1 MIMVGSVWESGATLS
16 VVVTVR
22 SGFDLEYY
30 TANAAKEPERSP
42 GGYYINASI
51 QGEAPGRW
59 FGRGC
64 QHLGLA
70 GQVSAE
76 QFRQVYSLADPNTG
90 ERLGGPRRD
99 FTKSYGARLAQ
110 LRAAEPHATGDRVHQ
125 LEHQAR
131 RDTRQSPA
139 YTDVTLNY
147 SKSISL
153 LHGSIRENAA
163 KARDAGDLAAAAWWD
178 QRDAR
183 VCGILQQANTAAME
197 HMQTWAGVTRTGYHG
212 RMVNGRELGKWEPAE
227 LVGTSWLQATSR
239 DGEMHDHVHNPVLP
253 RVRTLSDGKWRAT
266 DTMAIRRQ
274 IPAIQATAAA
284 YVEAAL
290 TSEFGVEWVLRPD
303 GMGNEIRGVTQ
314 EEIDAFSSR
323 RDSVTAKQAEL
334 AEQFRGKYS
343 RAPNQ
348 RELLSIHRTAWAITR
363 EAKPDEPMDFDAAA
377 REWGA
382 EWARKFGAP
391 LAALASRVSN
401 MRGPGHAPPPGPE
414 PAPPDAQALAVAA
427 RVALGRVQGKNATW
441 TRADLMRQIKVSL
454 PAASFGLDPE
464 AAVRLVDELA
474 DRTLAGEFE
483 PVQCLEAPE
492 LVALPDSLRRSL
504 DGRSIYTR
512 PGSVRYATRVQLA
525 LEERLV
531 ADAQRQ
537 TEARLTC
544 EQAAAEFGAD
554 ADTLSDQLSATTG
567 QASEEVTRS
576 GMRMDQAAALFH
588 ALTSTRTAEVIV
600 GPAGSG
606 KTRALAEATRAW
618 RAATGRRVIGLTT
631 SQSARNVLVEAGV
644 DYAENTSSFLGHLPG
659 QRGARGIRANLDRG
673 ALVVVDEASMTSS
686 GDLADITDFAVR
698 HGHKVL
704 VTGDQEQ
711 LCAVEGGGGG
721 MMLLADQLGYVQ
733 LTAAVRFTQ
742 RWERDASL
750 GLRRGDVGALE
761 EYDQHGRITGDEPD
775 LALDR
780 ARSAYLGSFL
790 AGRDVLMIARA
801 HETCRE
807 LSRRVRDDLVH
818 LGLVDDS
825 RTSEL
830 REGARAGAGDIIVAR
845 ANDHDL
851 DAGET
856 GRTLANG
863 DVMKVMAVNDDSS
876 LTVRRRTDR
885 DPQSGEAAWTDATF
899 RFADTANADLAYAVT
914 GHAAQGLTVSHGI
927 AVVTGSEG
935 RHWLYSA
942 ITRGADL
949 NQVVVF
955 TQPATPASPAAGTR
969 AAPELSRHDRIAAER
984 AGEPPPSRFPVGDS
998 DPREP
1003 MTVLADLIAR
1013 DETQE
1018 AALQVLVRELGNADH
1033 LATLEVM
1040 WQAETILARRDAW
1053 RDAIRRALPPGYR
1066 GAQLHGGTATWLWRT
1081 LRSVEAAGLDPL
1093 AVAADAIAAAP
1104 LTSAR
1109 DVAAVLDARIRLV
1122 TAGIAPAPWQPW
1134 SERVPPMADPA
1145 RQRFVTELAALMD
1158 ARRERIGEHA
1168 VQAQPGWAVNALGIV
1183 PSDPVDRLDWQ
1194 QRASSIG
1201 AYREL
1206 CGIDSDTEPI
1216 GPEPVNSPEARQ
1228 ARMAA
1233 YSAQLRQD
1241 PSALEQLPDSSL
1253 LLRRA
1258 QYQAETA
1265 WAPPYP
1271 GRELRQLRMAHLDM
1285 TTREIRH
1292 QVEAEA
1298 ARARADHSAANKHS
1312 ALAQSAAAAAS
1323 FYRERA
1329 ELDEQLDGARQQWAT
1344 QTAPIRL
1351 QAVQADAVLRRRHP
1365 DWHLDPLTSAEPDPL
1380 PDKLP
1385 AVAAGETERHRSLVT
1400 ASLTATRAEVQFRA
1414 SVIVPDEDPDYKPE
1428 RAAWSDLSR
1437 PRHDAILQPPKPPM
1451 APPQP
1456 QLQYEY
1462 EYEPQA

>member
-1 MIMVGSVWESGATLS
+1 MAALS

-30 TANAAKEPERSP
+30 TANAAKEPEHSP
-42 GGYYINASI
+42 GGYYINASV

-59 FGRGC
+59 FGPAC
-64 QHLGLA
+64 MHLGLA
-70 GQVSAE
+70 SNVTAE
-76 QFRQVYSLADPNTG
+76 QFRQVYSLADPKTG
-90 ERLGGPRRD
+90 VRLGGPRRE
-99 FTKSYGARLAQ
+99 FTRSYEKRLAQ
-110 LRAAEPHATGDRVHQ
+110 LRDAEPYATAHRAHR

-131 RDTRQSPA
+131 QDTRQSPA

-153 LHGSIRENAA
+153 LHGSIRENATG
-163 KARDAGDLAAAAWWD
+163 ARDAGDLAAAAWWD

-183 VCGILQQANTAAME
+183 FCEILQQANAAAME

-212 RMVNGRELGKWEPAE
+212 RLVNGRELGKWEPAE

-290 TSEFGVEWVLRPD
+290 SHEFGVEWVPRPD

-334 AEQFRGKYS
+334 AEQFRGRYG

-363 EAKPDEPMDFDAAA
+363 AAKPNELIHFDAAA

-401 MRGPGHAPPPGPE
+401 MRGPGHAPPPAPE
-414 PAPPDAQALAVAA
+414 PAPPDTQALAVAA
-427 RVALGRVQGKNATW
+427 AVALARVQGKHATW

-454 PAASFGLDPE
+454 PAANLGLDPE
-464 AAVRLVDELA
+464 AAVRLVNELTN
-474 DRTLAGEFE
+474 RTLAGEFE
-483 PVQCLEAPE
+483 AVQCLEAPE
-492 LVALPDSLRRSL
+492 LVALPESLLRSL
-504 DGRSIYTR
+504 DGRSVYTR
-512 PGSVRYATRVQLA
+512 PGSVRYATRVQLS

-531 ADAQRQ
+531 ANAQRQ
-537 TEARLTC
+537 TDARLTR
-544 EQAAAEFGAD
+544 EQAAAELGTD
-554 ADTLSDQLSATTG
+554 ADTLSDQLFATTG
-567 QASEEVTRS
+567 QASDEVTRS
-576 GMRMDQAAALFH
+576 GLRMDQAAALYH
-588 ALTSTRTAEVIV
+588 ALTSTRTAEVMV

-606 KTRALAEATRAW
+606 KTRALAYAARAW
-618 RAATGRRVIGLTT
+618 RAATGGRVIGLTT

-644 DYAENTSSFLGHLPG
+644 DRAENTSSFLGHLPG
-659 QRGARGIRANLDRG
+659 RRGARGIRANLERG
-673 ALVVVDEASMTSS
+673 ALLLVDEASMTSTS
-686 GDLADITDFAVR
+686 DLADITDFAVR

-711 LCAVEGGGGG
+711 LSAVEGGGG

-742 RWERDASL
+742 RWERGASL
-750 GLRRGDVGALE
+750 GLRRGDPGALE

-775 LALDR
+775 QVLDR

-790 AGRDVLMIARA
+790 TGRDVLMIARA

-807 LSRRVRDDLVH
+807 LSRRVRGDLVH

-825 RTSEL
+825 HTCEL
-830 REGARAGAGDIIVAR
+830 REGARAGAGDIVVAR

-851 DAGET
+851 DAGEN

-863 DVMKVMAVNDDSS
+863 DVMKVTAVNDDSS

-885 DPQSGEAAWTDATF
+885 DPKTGQAGWTDASF
-899 RFADTANADLAYAVT
+899 RFADTASADLAYAVT
-914 GHAAQGLTVSHGI
+914 AHAAQGVTVSHGI
-927 AVVTGSEG
+927 AVITGSEG
-935 RHWLYSA
+935 RQWLYSA
-942 ITRGADL
+942 MTRGADL
-949 NQVVVF
+949 NQALVF
-955 TQPATPASPAAGTR
+955 TQPATPANPAAGTR

-984 AGEPPPSRFPVGDS
+984 AGESPPNRFPTRDP

-1003 MTVLADLIAR
+1003 MAVLADVIAH
-1013 DETQE
+1013 DEAQE
-1018 AALQVLVRELGNADH
+1018 AALQVLLRELGDADH

-1040 WQAETILARRDAW
+1040 WQAETMQPRRNAW
-1053 RDAIRRALPPGYR
+1053 RDAIRRALPAEYQGT
-1066 GAQLHGGTATWLWRT
+1066 QLNGGTATWLWRT
-1081 LRSVEAAGLDPL
+1081 LRSVEAAGLDPQQ
-1093 AVAADAIAAAP
+1093 VAQDAIAAAP
-1104 LTSAR
+1104 LTGAR
-1109 DVAAVLDARIRLV
+1109 DVAAVIDARISRA

-1134 SERVPPMADPA
+1134 AERVPPIADPV
-1145 RQRFVTELAALMD
+1145 RQQFLTDLAALMD
-1158 ARRERIGEHA
+1158 VRRERIGQHA
-1168 VQAQPGWAVNALGIV
+1168 IQTQAAWAVNTLGPV
-1183 PSDPVDRLDWQ
+1183 PEDPVDRLDWQ
-1194 QRASSIG
+1194 QRASAIG
-1201 AYREL
+1201 AYRESY
-1206 CGIDSDTEPI
+1206 GIDSDTETI
-1216 GPEPVNSPEARQ
+1216 GPEPTNSPEARQ
-1228 ARMAA
+1228 AWLAA

-1241 PSALEQLPDSSL
+1241 PSELEQLPDSSL

-1265 WAPPYP
+1265 WVPPYA
-1271 GRELRQLRMAHLDM
+1271 GRELRQVRMAHLDM
-1285 TTREIRH
+1285 TTREVLH
-1292 QVEAEA
+1292 KAEAKA
-1298 ARARADHSAANKHS
+1298 ARARGDQPAAEKHDT
-1312 ALAQSAAAAAS
+1312 LAQSAATAATV
-1323 FYRERA
+1323 YRERA
-1329 ELDEQLDGARQQWAT
+1329 ELDEQLDEARRQWDA
-1344 QTAPIRL
+1344 QTAPMRH
-1351 QAVQADAVLRRRHP
+1351 QALQADAVLRRRHP

-1380 PDKLP
+1380 PDEIPSITAL
-1385 AVAAGETERHRSLVT
+1385 EEERHRSLVT
-1400 ASLTATRAEVQFRA
+1400 ASLTATRTEMEFRT
-1414 SVIVPDEDPDYKPE
+1414 SLPVHNQDHDYALEGETWP
-1428 RAAWSDLSR
+1428 ALSR
-1437 PRHDAILQPPKPPM
+1437 PRRDAVLQPPRPAM
-1451 APPQP
+1451 APPRP
-1456 QLQYEY
+1456 SRREV